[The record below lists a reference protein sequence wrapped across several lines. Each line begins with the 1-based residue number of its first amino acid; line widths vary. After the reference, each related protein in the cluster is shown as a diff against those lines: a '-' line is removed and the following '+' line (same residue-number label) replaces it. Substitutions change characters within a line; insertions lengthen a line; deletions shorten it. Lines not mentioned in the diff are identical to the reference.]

1 MRLMF
6 LPARQEAAMT
16 ALNAFSDVLRHAVE
30 EGAKTEYTEL
40 MLQAAELLDAKVYTR
55 PPRRSRGWRRSP
67 SG

>member
-1 MRLMF
+1 
-6 LPARQEAAMT
+6 MT